1 MFTNTLSEKI
11 RFVSNC
17 QSSACYLTAQHN
29 PTTLS
34 SFPAASLLLSTP
46 SHNPVR
52 SHIQFKHSLI
62 SQRHR
67 KKKAGVLLRVCVFV
81 CLCVCG
87 LRLKQQRQLSG
98 DKEKDD
104 LHDFCRTRCRLPP
117 SEKQQ
122 FWLFQFLVSP
132 KQKRSRCRF
141 IPPYKLHIKYTHHN
155 KTIIKQRVPDL
166 PWLFKLPVSEKVEF
180 KEIHSCCCCRRCCCW
195 LKSCATWFYMGY

>member
-1 MFTNTLSEKI
+1 M
-11 RFVSNC
+11 SNC

-117 SEKQQ
+117 SENNNSGYFN
-122 FWLFQFLVSP
+122 FWFHQNRSDPAVGSSLLTSFILNTHITI
-132 KQKRSRCRF
+132 KR
-141 IPPYKLHIKYTHHN
+141 
-155 KTIIKQRVPDL
+155 
-166 PWLFKLPVSEKVEF
+166 
-180 KEIHSCCCCRRCCCW
+180 
-195 LKSCATWFYMGY
+195 